1 MTISR
6 ARAEVVAR
14 SHACVKCKE
23 YSYRRVTIREP
34 SESLKNEF
42 GEVWHALLV
51 CGVCG
56 LHQELGIDNDGDILY
71 VL

>member
-14 SHACVKCKE
+14 AHACVKCKE
-23 YSYRRVTIREP
+23 YSYRRVSIREP
-34 SESLKNEF
+34 AESLKKEF
-42 GEVWHALLV
+42 GEAWHALLV
-51 CGVCG
+51 CGVCD
-56 LHQELGIDNDGDILY
+56 LHQELGIDGDGDILY